1 MAGTTTAP
9 PAAAPFATMCLRL
22 SPRRSRQ
29 VRAML
34 CQQPSYAVRCA
45 TQTRLL
51 TNAEP
56 NNLLC
61 RVSS

>member
-9 PAAAPFATMCLRL
+9 PAAAPFASMCLRL
-22 SPRRSRQ
+22 SLRRSRQ

-34 CQQPSYAVRCA
+34 CQQPSYTKRRA

-51 TNAEP
+51 ANAEP
-56 NNLLC
+56 ND
-61 RVSS
+61 